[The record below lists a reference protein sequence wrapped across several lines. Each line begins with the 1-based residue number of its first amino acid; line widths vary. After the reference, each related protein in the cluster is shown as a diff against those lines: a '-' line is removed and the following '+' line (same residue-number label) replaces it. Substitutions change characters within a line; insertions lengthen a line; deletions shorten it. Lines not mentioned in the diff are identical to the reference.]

1 VAARKKTFRKT
12 IVLVSLT
19 CTSGDKPS
27 SSKSPGIAY
36 TVVTQIVV
44 TLESQSCSPGIV
56 ADLVRQQVGYD
67 VILLD
72 SKCFP
77 VLDTD
82 TTCSSEYWKG
92 TRKILA
98 ASKTL
103 YAKLRVHQPTLRELK
118 LRSTSLTMVSILPRL
133 SGLA

>member
-1 VAARKKTFRKT
+1 
-12 IVLVSLT
+12 
-19 CTSGDKPS
+19 
-27 SSKSPGIAY
+27 
-36 TVVTQIVV
+36 
-44 TLESQSCSPGIV
+44 
-56 ADLVRQQVGYD
+56 VRQQVGYD

-103 YAKLRVHQPTLRELK
+103 YAKLKGSSANPERAQVEIDLK

-133 SGLA
+133 SGPA